1 MEKPERK
8 RGLSAP
14 EEPATKSELGGWTPG
29 EVADYIKFQLSE
41 LGGTNGHHDFE
52 QLCFQLT
59 KKRIYP
65 NIIPSTG
72 PVSAGG
78 DQGSDFETF
87 EVGSGGISPYFGAAS
102 GGKVVFACSLE
113 KNYKLKIKADVV
125 LIAKAQ
131 PLAKSVK
138 FFSNGAV
145 PVGIRHKLQEYAK
158 TSHGIDLEVFDSL
171 AVSTLLADPE
181 VFWIATRFLSIP
193 SEIFLAAPAA
203 KSGGWYDEAKKLK
216 VDPDLPRAA
225 DFFTIKRAVRYAT
238 THQSRQ
244 SDLPS
249 LIEKLRIFQAKQ
261 LPEIARRAFYEEFVA
276 ALRGLEFV
284 RDCAAGL
291 QGYFAE
297 VPTLTDTAAM
307 EDAAVLIHY
316 AVGARKRGL
325 LEIPMGQ
332 ILGWR
337 TALMG
342 RIEILLAEDI
352 SPGRRSSLLDVK
364 AFLTLLGW
372 VEEVVKNEHADV
384 RALASQS
391 AARAFAIWRKMLKH
405 VRESPMFPL
414 EAFARRLAALAVE
427 YGEEGEYE
435 KLSQETD
442 RLLASRAGNQ
452 KIGEQAFERA
462 KAYCKAGR
470 VLEAIDQ
477 LHIAHIST
485 FTRET
490 VKSTVYIPLFLA
502 KLYAEAKLFTAAKHY
517 ALASSFAALKIG
529 EDDLRPHI
537 YRGLAEAAASDHAN
551 GASLGFFLTLKATVF
566 VASQFSTS
574 GSEKIQD
581 FEWGRLYFYASI
593 LTYAASLVSKELAD
607 GLANDLLPAVGL
619 GPMYDEALPD
629 VKEFFASYTKY
640 SDLATKATAEG
651 AAPPFGDVPEVRKLL
666 WRQLGIRWNVEWE
679 SDYHTTVMAESF
691 IALLQILLTDLRKAE
706 LSLFPTQ
713 VDLTLKLHSA
723 KLHIEEEPSNERV
736 IRKVF
741 LPKEGITPGLVFG
754 IATTILMVVSAYPQD
769 RFLSIIQHRVE
780 LGLPNKTNP
789 HAPYDVLFREFYLE
803 DDYEALH
810 KLAAGNGLEVP
821 TFMIET
827 NSGLNGPSGIHSEY
841 EPGKSR
847 QEIEN
852 RYRRSSGLLKHTLPR
867 LMKEGNF
874 HLTVSALRSEGW
886 KDWHIL
892 LATGGVRLNF
902 VIDQILPKTANAD
915 EHMRVFQ
922 GLLKRDELESDPA
935 PPPEIFTLDKLRFSL
950 RLSQL
955 STLKGMGF
963 DCWQQTPVTDAV
975 DAFLRR
981 FNYWIDD
988 VPHADPFMP

>member
-1 MEKPERK
+1 MERPERK

-14 EEPATKSELGGWTPG
+14 EAPAVKSEPGGWTAG

-65 NIIPSTG
+65 NVIPSTG

-87 EVGSGGISPYFGAAS
+87 EVGPGGASPYFGKTS
-102 GGKVVFACSLE
+102 DGKVVFACSLE
-113 KNYKLKIKADVV
+113 KNYKKKIKADLVS
-125 LIAKAQ
+125 IAGAQ

-158 TSHGIDLEVFDSL
+158 TSHGIDLEIFDSL

-181 VFWIATRFLSIP
+181 VFWVATRFLSIP
-193 SEIFLAAPAA
+193 SEIFLATPAT
-203 KSGGWYDEAKKLK
+203 KSVGWYEEAKGLN
-216 VDPDLPRAA
+216 VDPNLPRAA

-238 THQSRQ
+238 AHHSLQ

-249 LIEKLRIFQAKQ
+249 LIEKIRIFHAKQ

-276 ALRGLEFV
+276 SLRGLEFV
-284 RDCAAGL
+284 KDCAGGL
-291 QGYFAE
+291 LEYFGE
-297 VPTLTDTAAM
+297 VPTLTNPAEM
-307 EDAAVLIHY
+307 EDAAALIHY
-316 AVGARKRGL
+316 AVGAQKRGL
-325 LEIPMGQ
+325 LDIPMSQ
-332 ILGWR
+332 ILDWR
-337 TALMG
+337 AELMD
-342 RIEILLAEDI
+342 RIEMLLAEDV

-364 AFLTLLGW
+364 AFLTLLEW
-372 VEEVVKNEHADV
+372 VTVVAKDEHADV
-384 RALASQS
+384 RTLASQS
-391 AARAFAIWRKMLKH
+391 AAHAFAIWRKMLKH

-414 EAFARRLAALAVE
+414 EVFARRLAALAVE
-427 YGEEGEYE
+427 FGERCDYE

-442 RLLASRAGNQ
+442 KLLASRAGKQ

-477 LHIAHIST
+477 LHVAHVSS

-490 VKSTVYIPLFLA
+490 VGNTVYIPLFLA
-502 KLYAEAKLFTAAKHY
+502 KLYAEAKLFTAAKYY

-566 VASQFSTS
+566 VASHFSTS

-629 VKEFFASYTKY
+629 VEEFFASYTKY
-640 SDLATKATAEG
+640 SDLATKATGEG
-651 AAPPFGDVPEVRKLL
+651 AAPPFGDVPEVRKLS

-723 KLHIEEEPSNERV
+723 GLHIEEAPSNERV
-736 IRKVF
+736 IRRIF
-741 LPKEGITPGLVFG
+741 LPKEGISPGLVFG

-769 RFLSIIQHRVE
+769 RFLPIIEQRMK
-780 LGLPNKTNP
+780 LGLRDKTNP

-803 DDYEALH
+803 DDYQALH
-810 KLAAGNGLEVP
+810 GLATGSALKVP
-821 TFMIET
+821 AFMIET

-841 EPGKSR
+841 EPDKSR

-867 LMKEGNF
+867 LVKDENF
-874 HLTVSALRSEGW
+874 HLTARGAS
-886 KDWHIL
+886 
-892 LATGGVRLNF
+892 
-902 VIDQILPKTANAD
+902 
-915 EHMRVFQ
+915 
-922 GLLKRDELESDPA
+922 SD
-935 PPPEIFTLDKLRFSL
+935 S
-950 RLSQL
+950 
-955 STLKGMGF
+955 
-963 DCWQQTPVTDAV
+963 
-975 DAFLRR
+975 
-981 FNYWIDD
+981 
-988 VPHADPFMP
+988 